1 MSVISK
7 VIGTH
12 SERELKRH
20 KSTLEKVLS
29 LKPEMEKLTEEQM
42 KAKTVEFKERIQ
54 NGETVDDLLPE
65 AFALVREAT
74 KRTLGTEHF
83 LVRY

>member
-29 LKPEMEKLTEEQM
+29 LKPEMEKLT
-42 KAKTVEFKERIQ
+42 R
-54 NGETVDDLLPE
+54 
-65 AFALVREAT
+65 
-74 KRTLGTEHF
+74 RTDESKDG
-83 LVRY
+83 